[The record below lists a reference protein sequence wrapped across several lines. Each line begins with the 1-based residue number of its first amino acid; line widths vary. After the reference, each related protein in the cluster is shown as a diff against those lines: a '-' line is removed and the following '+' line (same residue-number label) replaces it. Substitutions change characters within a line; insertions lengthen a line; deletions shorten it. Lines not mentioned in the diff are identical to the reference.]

1 MILETKKKLNKL
13 ILFDWGN
20 IVESHDV
27 GFGNI
32 QAWNELFKACGYQ
45 GDETIFTLLGK
56 YQLSKITTDKEFEN
70 TYYLMKDEFNLTASY
85 KEFIDNY
92 IRIFDNINYFK
103 EVADYEH
110 SLKDKCYIGILSNL
124 TLYDKER
131 LDKQVGLSNYD
142 YVFLSFELGLRK
154 PNIEIYERV
163 QSELPFSKEDI
174 LFIDDRTNNI
184 ESAKEFGWN
193 VFQCTGLEL
202 DKIKE
207 ACEEF
212 IKGD

>member
-1 MILETKKKLNKL
+1 MKK
-13 ILFDWGN
+13 
-20 IVESHDV
+20 
-27 GFGNI
+27 
-32 QAWNELFKACGYQ
+32 
-45 GDETIFTLLGK
+45 
-56 YQLSKITTDKEFEN
+56 
-70 TYYLMKDEFNLTASY
+70 EFNLTATY

-92 IRIFDNINYFK
+92 IKIFNNINYFK
-103 EVADYEH
+103 EVVDYEH

-124 TLYDKER
+124 TLYDKES

-163 QSELPFSKEDI
+163 QSELPFNKENI
-174 LFIDDRTNNI
+174 LFIDDRTYNI
-184 ESAKEFGWN
+184 EGAKEFGWN

-207 ACEEF
+207 ACEDF

>member
-1 MILETKKKLNKL
+1 MILETKKNKL

-32 QAWNELFKACGYQ
+32 QAWNELFTSCGYT
-45 GDETIFTLLGK
+45 GDKVIFNSLGK
-56 YQLSKITTDKEFEN
+56 YQLSKIMTNEEFESTYNDIKEEFKLN
-70 TYYLMKDEFNLTASY
+70 TSYEEFVENY
-85 KEFIDNY
+85 K
-92 IRIFDNINYFK
+92 RIFDNINYFK

-124 TLYDKER
+124 TIFDKER

-163 QSELPFSKEDI
+163 QQELPFNKEDI
-174 LFIDDRTNNI
+174 LFIDDRSNNI
-184 ESAKEFGWN
+184 ESASSFGWN
-193 VFQCTGLEL
+193 TFQCTGLEL

-207 ACEEF
+207 VCEEF
-212 IKGD
+212 IK